1 MKLLKTN
8 NKLVET
14 KLKYFETNIKL
25 RSHRLSGGPNI
36 PGDLGRQ
43 GGGEACAEAQVEVG
57 EEEEAGE
64 GGARQGGED
73 GNGEECERQERG
85 KDVSHL
91 GIS

>member
-1 MKLLKTN
+1 MKL
-8 NKLVET
+8 V
-14 KLKYFETNIKL
+14 ETNIKL

-43 GGGEACAEAQVEVG
+43 GGGEVGAESKVEVG

-64 GGARQGGED
+64 GCARQVGED
-73 GNGEECERQERG
+73 GDGKECKGQEKG

-91 GIS
+91 VI

>member
-1 MKLLKTN
+1 MNYL
-8 NKLVET
+8 
-14 KLKYFETNIKL
+14 ETNIKL

-43 GGGEACAEAQVEVG
+43 GGGEACAESQVEVW

-64 GGARQGGED
+64 AGARHEGED
-73 GNGEECERQERG
+73 GNGEECKRQEKG

-91 GIS
+91 FCYLTKEANLQKS

>member
-36 PGDLGRQ
+36 PGDLVRQ

-64 GGARQGGED
+64 GGARQAGED
-73 GNGEECERQERG
+73 GNGEECKRQERG

>member
-1 MKLLKTN
+1 MKFL
-8 NKLVET
+8 
-14 KLKYFETNIKL
+14 ETNIKL

-43 GGGEACAEAQVEVG
+43 GGGKVGAESQVEVG

-64 GGARQGGED
+64 EGARHVGGD
-73 GNGEECERQERG
+73 GNGQECKRQEKG

-91 GIS
+91 VI

>member
-1 MKLLKTN
+1 MRDTLASKSGYFSRQILGFLRQIHVLETNMKLLKTN

-43 GGGEACAEAQVEVG
+43 GAGEA
-57 EEEEAGE
+57 
-64 GGARQGGED
+64 
-73 GNGEECERQERG
+73 
-85 KDVSHL
+85 
-91 GIS
+91 